1 MQLSRR
7 ALEIQPSST
16 LAITSR
22 AKELKSQ
29 GVDVV
34 SFGAGEP
41 DFPTPEHIVEAACK
55 AAAKGETR
63 YTPVS
68 GIPKLREA
76 VAASLAWS
84 RIRLLSAAALS
95 TPLQHF
101 PGPAG
106 SWGRSFNS
114 DSLLGEL
121 SRAGSSCRWEECVC
135 RARGGSAGHA

>member
-41 DFPTPEHIVEAACK
+41 DFPHLNI
-55 AAAKGETR
+55 
-63 YTPVS
+63 
-68 GIPKLREA
+68 
-76 VAASLAWS
+76 
-84 RIRLLSAAALS
+84 
-95 TPLQHF
+95 
-101 PGPAG
+101 
-106 SWGRSFNS
+106 
-114 DSLLGEL
+114 
-121 SRAGSSCRWEECVC
+121 
-135 RARGGSAGHA
+135 